1 MQLTVVAESRPKTL
15 DLDVAGRSRDDA
27 RYQQMCVV
35 PGVVSPVGTASN
47 ILLHEMS
54 RDVISET
61 AACRAAQP
69 MTARARLFIQV
80 YVQTWSVAEAAKR
93 SGTSRA
99 AHYKRMERD
108 PRYKA
113 EFEDSEE
120 IIRDTIREEIRR
132 RAIDTSNVRSC
143 TEASSAPMKRGNQ
156 CI

>member
-1 MQLTVVAESRPKTL
+1 
-15 DLDVAGRSRDDA
+15 
-27 RYQQMCVV
+27 
-35 PGVVSPVGTASN
+35 
-47 ILLHEMS
+47 
-54 RDVISET
+54 
-61 AACRAAQP
+61 

-113 EFEDSEE
+113 EFEDCEE

-132 RAIDTSNVRSC
+132 RAIEGIKRPMMYKGVQCRDENGQLMYL
-143 TEASSAPMKRGNQ
+143 TEYSDYLLLQLARAHCPEFRDKLAVDHKNATVGPLRVVFVDAHTGQEYEKVEDMPARKRVN
-156 CI
+156 

>member
-1 MQLTVVAESRPKTL
+1 
-15 DLDVAGRSRDDA
+15 
-27 RYQQMCVV
+27 MCVV

-132 RAIDTSNVRSC
+132 RAIDGI
-143 TEASSAPMKRGNQ
+143 KRPIMYRGKQCADEKGNQ
-156 CI
+156 RI

>member
-1 MQLTVVAESRPKTL
+1 MLLPKSRR
-15 DLDVAGRSRDDA
+15 RSLSANVRGA
-27 RYQQMCVV
+27 RRRF
-35 PGVVSPVGTASN
+35 SSRHASN

-61 AACRAAQP
+61 TACRTAQP

-93 SGTSRA
+93 SSTSRA

-113 EFEDSEE
+113 EFEDCEE

-143 TEASSAPMKRGNQ
+143 TEASIAPMKRGTNVSNPIQ
-156 CI
+156 RYF

>member
-1 MQLTVVAESRPKTL
+1 
-15 DLDVAGRSRDDA
+15 
-27 RYQQMCVV
+27 
-35 PGVVSPVGTASN
+35 
-47 ILLHEMS
+47 
-54 RDVISET
+54 
-61 AACRAAQP
+61 

-80 YVQTWSVAEAAKR
+80 YVQTWSVAETAKR

-113 EFEDSEE
+113 ESEDSEE

-132 RAIDTSNVRSC
+132 RAIDGINGPIMYRGKQC
-143 TEASSAPMKRGNQ
+143 ADEKGNQ